1 MRFRVISEFRLKR
14 QVQFYETD
22 AAGIVH
28 FSVFFRY
35 VEEAEH
41 AMWRAAGLSIASP
54 NASVGF
60 PRVAASFDFLRP
72 LYFEDVFEVHLW
84 ITRKSSRSLSYGAT
98 IEKDGNALARGML
111 TIACVQKTAGGP
123 MQGATIPAEI
133 ANAFEVA
140 TPEAVNG

>member
-1 MRFRVISEFRLKR
+1 MRLRVISEFCLKR
-14 QVQFYETD
+14 QVHFYETD

-28 FSVFFRY
+28 FSVFFSY

-41 AMWRAAGLSIASP
+41 AMWRAAGLSIAPP

-60 PRVAASFDFLRP
+60 PRVAANFAFLRP
-72 LYFEDVFEVHLW
+72 LYFEDAFEVHLR

-98 IEKDGNALARGML
+98 IEKDGNAWARGTL
-111 TIACVQKTAGGP
+111 TIACVQKLAGGP
-123 MQGATIPAEI
+123 MQSATIPAEI

-140 TPEAVNG
+140 TPEAVKG